1 MKNLK
6 EHVLILTL
14 GFLLFFGLNVNAADE
29 REGTIVDGSVLLDN
43 TEVVEYISPLSE
55 AEIITRGTYLSS
67 GSGRLTI
74 KGTRYVNVFGFTDCN
89 RTSDEVKVT
98 LYLQRLV
105 GNTWSTVYTL
115 GPKVAK
121 NATYVSNS
129 KNYTVTGG
137 YYYRVYGSH
146 SAKKGST
153 TEATASYTNGLWIK

>member
-1 MKNLK
+1 M
-6 EHVLILTL
+6 
-14 GFLLFFGLNVNAADE
+14 
-29 REGTIVDGSVLLDN
+29 LLDN